1 MTRFVNP
8 VPQFFD
14 DAGNVLAGGKLFFYD
29 TGTTTLKNTYSDS
42 DLSKLNKNPVIL
54 DGEGRVATGDGEIF
68 LSGNY
73 KVRLTD
79 SSDVQLWERD
89 PVSSVDDLTREWT
102 NGSTYNKDQIVIGS
116 DTLFYISLTDN
127 NTGNDPTTDDGSNWT
142 RIQFLQDW
150 AKGKTYATG
159 EWVVGS
165 DNILYIAKVGSLN
178 IDPIA
183 GDTDTWFI
191 YRGGPVLQ
199 PTNVSPVDTAI
210 SVPIFPTLTG
220 DSFSIAQGADD
231 HILSNWQIASDDA
244 FSSIVYD
251 SAFDKDRES
260 HTLTTAL
267 ATATEYHFRVKY
279 CGAVTGASEF
289 SDGTSFTT
297 QVGPA
302 NQFSIDLWTG
312 NGSIQSINN
321 AINFDIANGLVWIKS
336 TSKVADNNLVDTLSG
351 SQKYLVTNNDGSE
364 STDLNK
370 LTSFDSNGY
379 TIAAST
385 EVNENTEDYV
395 GFTFVQRSGFFD
407 IVKYTGNIDPTQ
419 KINHFLGSSIGF
431 MVVKANGATNNWIVK
446 TFDTPISDILKLN
459 TDDAYSTPAS
469 LPLSLLTPTNFT
481 VGFSGADGL
490 NTDGVGYT
498 AYLFAQ
504 NAGNGVISGTYT
516 GTGAALKIT
525 TGFDTQLVLVK
536 NTTNSSNWVML
547 DSVRSALNPALDQ
560 LNPNLQDAESALA
573 SGVDFL
579 TDGFE
584 LQGAELEL
592 NAVGDDYIYLAIAD
606 PTTL

>member
-14 DAGNVLAGGKLFFYD
+14 DAGNVLASGKLFFYE

-42 DLSKLNKNPVIL
+42 DLSTPNTNPVIL

-68 LSGNY
+68 LSGDY

-89 PVSSVDDLTREWT
+89 PVSSVDDLTREWA

-150 AKGKTYATG
+150 AKGKTYVAG

-183 GDTDTWFI
+183 GDTNTWFI
-191 YRGGPVLQ
+191 YRGGPVIQ
-199 PTNVSPVDTAI
+199 PTNVTPIDEAI

-220 DSFSIAQGADD
+220 DSFAIAQGTDD
-231 HILSNWQIASDDA
+231 HILSNWQISTDDA

-260 HTLTTAL
+260 HLPSTPLL
-267 ATATEYHFRVKY
+267 TATEYWWRVKY
-279 CGAVTGASEF
+279 AGSVTGTSEF
-289 SDGTSFTT
+289 SEGTSFTT

-312 NGSIQSINN
+312 TGAAQSINN
-321 AINFDIANGLVWIKS
+321 AINFDIAQGMVWIKS
-336 TSKVADNNLVDTLSG
+336 RSDSTDNNLVDTISG
-351 SQKYLVTNNDGSE
+351 TQKYLVSNNDSPE

-370 LTSFDSNGY
+370 VTSFDSNGY
-379 TIAAST
+379 TLGANA
-385 EVNENTEDYV
+385 EVNDNTETYV
-395 GFTFVQRSGFFD
+395 GYTFVQRQGFFD
-407 IVKYTGNIDPTQ
+407 
-419 KINHFLGSSIGF
+419 
-431 MVVKANGATNNWIVK
+431 VVKWVGDGSIPRVIPHDLSSSVAFMTAKANEDTGDWFTEGDAYKGLNRPALNSAGATNPNSANL
-446 TFDTPISDILKLN
+446 T
-459 TDDAYSTPAS
+459 STTATS
-469 LPLSLLTPTNFT
+469 FT
-481 VGFSGADGL
+481 VGGL
-490 NTDGVGYT
+490 LNDTGVQYT
-498 AYLFAQ
+498 AYLFAENQ
-504 NAGNGVISGTYT
+504 GNGVTGGNYI
-516 GTGAALKIT
+516 GTGVALKVT
-525 TGFDTQLVLVK
+525 TGFDTQLVLIR
-536 NTTNSSNWVML
+536 NITIGSNWVIL
-547 DSVRSALNPALDQ
+547 DSVRSAANPALDQ
-560 LNPNLQDAESALA
+560 LNPNLQDAESAVA

-584 LQGAELEL
+584 LQGAEPGL

>member
-14 DAGNVLAGGKLFFYD
+14 DAGNVLASGKLYFYE
-29 TGTTTLKNTYSDS
+29 TGTTTPKNTYSDS
-42 DLSKLNKNPVIL
+42 ALSIPNTNPVIL

-68 LSGNY
+68 LSGDY

-89 PVSSVDDLTREWT
+89 PVSSVDDLTREWA

-150 AKGKTYATG
+150 AKGKTYVAG

-165 DNILYIAKVGSLN
+165 DNLLYIAKAGSLN

-199 PTNVSPVDTAI
+199 PTNVAPVDAAI

-220 DSFSIAQGADD
+220 DSFTIAQGGDD
-231 HILSNWQIASDDA
+231 HILSNWQISTDDS

-260 HTLTTAL
+260 HLLSTPLL
-267 ATATEYHFRVKY
+267 TATEYWWRVKY
-279 CGAVTGASEF
+279 AGSVTGTSEF

-312 NGSIQSINN
+312 TGAAQSINN
-321 AINFDIANGLVWIKS
+321 AINFDIAQGMVWIKS
-336 TSKVADNNLVDTLSG
+336 RSAATDNNLVDTISG
-351 SQKYLVTNNDGSE
+351 TQKYLVSNNDAPE

-370 LTSFDSNGY
+370 VTSFDSNGY
-379 TIAAST
+379 TLGANA
-385 EVNENTEDYV
+385 EVNDNTETYA
-395 GFTFVQRSGFFD
+395 GYTFIQREGFFD
-407 IVKYTGNIDPTQ
+407 VVKYVGAGGTAT
-419 KINHFLGSSIGF
+419 INHNLNSDVAIMFAKSNGSNTDWLSTGEASAAVPGNPKPGLNESIATNPNSSQLSNETPTTFQVSGDMNSIG
-431 MVVKANGATNNWIVK
+431 VQ
-446 TFDTPISDILKLN
+446 
-459 TDDAYSTPAS
+459 
-469 LPLSLLTPTNFT
+469 
-481 VGFSGADGL
+481 
-490 NTDGVGYT
+490 YT

-504 NAGNGVISGTYT
+504 NQGNGIIGGRYI
-516 GTGAALKIT
+516 GTGAPLKIT
-525 TGFDTQLVLVK
+525 TNFDTQFVLVK
-536 NTTNSSNWVML
+536 NVSNVADWVIL
-547 DSVRSALNPALDQ
+547 DSVRDAANPATSEI
-560 LNPNLQDAESALA
+560 NPNLQNAESAIA

-579 TDGFE
+579 VDGFE

-592 NAVGDDYIYLAIAD
+592 NAIGDDYIYLAIAD